1 MRRRWTAIPG
11 ALAAVAL
18 TLAACVTSQVRLPPT
33 PLAAG
38 PAIAI
43 QASPVALDPADPAR
57 TAVGDFTFAGGV
69 ALTSD
74 QTSRLHGLSDL
85 TVDADGDLL
94 SVSDDG
100 DLLAARLMLDAAGR
114 LIGLTGGVIRPLTGL
129 LGEPLQGKDWG
140 DAEGVARLAGGEL
153 LVSFERNHRIWLYPA
168 GRDGRPEAVAAPR
181 IAMSENDG
189 MEGLAAA
196 PAQGRDAYWVGVE
209 PGSLWLCRLKAACAE
224 VTGLPTPPVAYR
236 LSGLT
241 TGPNGELVVLH
252 HSYVPAIG
260 SRLIVTIVRDP
271 TRTKEIVG
279 SFALTPPLAVDNF
292 EGAAVVARPDG
303 RWRLYLLSDDNF
315 SATQRTLLLAFDWTP
330 PR

>member
-1 MRRRWTAIPG
+1 MRRRWAAIPG
-11 ALAAVAL
+11 ALAAAAL
-18 TLAACVTSQVRLPPT
+18 TLAACVTSQVRLPLT

-69 ALTSD
+69 ALTSN

-85 TVDADGDLL
+85 DIDADGDLL
-94 SVSDDG
+94 AVTDDG
-100 DLLAARLMLDAAGR
+100 DLVTARLALDAAGR
-114 LIGLTGGVIRPLTGL
+114 LTGLTGGTIRPLTGL
-129 LGEPLQGKDWG
+129 VGEPLQGKEWG
-140 DAEGVARLAGGEL
+140 DAEGVTRLASGEVL
-153 LVSFERNHRIWLYPA
+153 ISFERHHRVWLYPA
-168 GRDGRPEAVAAPR
+168 GRDGRPEAAPMPEV
-181 IAMSENDG
+181 AMSDNDG

-196 PAQGRDAYWVGVE
+196 PSLGGDAYWVGAE

-224 VTGLPTPPVAYR
+224 VTGLPTPPLAYR

-241 TGPNGELVVLH
+241 TGPGGELVILH

-260 SRLIVTIVRDP
+260 SRIIVTIVRDP
-271 TRTKEIVG
+271 TRTKSIAG
-279 SFALTPPLAVDNF
+279 SFALTPPLTVDNF
-292 EGAAVVARPDG
+292 EGVAVVARPDG
-303 RWRLYLLSDDNF
+303 RWRFYLLSDDNF